1 MDFTTRFN
9 RALRHQRHNELVADH
24 IDLNECLKI
33 KSKRPMETQ
42 MVKVYTKI
50 KWLEFQSE
58 MNESDGY
65 FLQQTSEGVELA
77 VYNVMNFQSCSSSKP
92 RVLTHNKLMDSIS
105 CSCMKFEFD
114 GILCRHMLAFFRISQ
129 VYQLPDKYILKRW
142 TRVAKVDAIYFMTEQ
157 NSIDDPEK
165 SLMSRHSRLSYK
177 ASVAID
183 DASLTDEGTN
193 FLDKQLDYI
202 LSKIKEINTSKT
214 FNSESQKKRTMDVVL
229 GIIDP
234 SEIRA
239 KGCGKRLK
247 SSKEKSIS
255 KARLCR
261 GCGSRGVSH
270 DQRNCPI
277 SHNGS
282 TIHDHDNNDDNINE
296 EEFASMTGSNN
307 MRTTGTQLD

>member
-1 MDFTTRFN
+1 MEENSGDYQLFIP
-9 RALRHQRHNELVADH
+9 QVAD
-24 IDLNECLKI
+24 DRKPKI
-33 KSKRPMETQ
+33 
-42 MVKVYTKI
+42 
-50 KWLEFQSE
+50 
-58 MNESDGY
+58 G
-65 FLQQTSEGVELA
+65 
-77 VYNVMNFQSCSSSKP
+77 
-92 RVLTHNKLMDSIS
+92 
-105 CSCMKFEFD
+105 MKFASLDDAFSYYNQYAREAGFSARMSNSKKQKMTNEVVWKKFVCFKEGHTD
-114 GILCRHMLAFFRISQ
+114 ELRRMKHVKDDQPKQERAPFFRISQ